1 MHGAL
6 LRRST
11 SHGQAPAPSLR
22 ENIRLLPRPLWI
34 LYAGT
39 FINRFG
45 SFVAVFLV
53 LYLTRRGYS
62 PAQAGLGVAAFGAG
76 AIPAS
81 ALSGYLADR
90 IGRRETIII
99 ASALAAAF
107 TMALALVTSLPLLIL
122 LAGLA
127 GLANQMFRA
136 PSAALLADLV
146 PEERRMAAVGIMR
159 LAINAGF
166 AAGPAAAGLL
176 ADRSF
181 LLLFAADA
189 ATSMVFG
196 LIAFVWLPRG
206 APHMHAP
213 RVRGEGLRSI
223 AADRP
228 FMLFMLATTV
238 VASVYS
244 QTATGFPL
252 WVHQNGFSN
261 ATYGVLV
268 GLNGAVIVVVEL
280 FLIAYLQRFR
290 ARPVIVIGYLL
301 ISAGF
306 AATVVAHSIPVLA
319 LTVLVW
325 TAGEML
331 SFPASGVRV
340 ANASPR
346 HLRGRYQGAWG
357 LAWAIGWTVGPSLGS
372 FVYQLNTTVFWLG
385 CGVLGVMAAAL
396 VAILPEAS
404 AHQAEHAAAADAALV

>member
-1 MHGAL
+1 V
-6 LRRST
+6 
-11 SHGQAPAPSLR
+11 
-22 ENIRLLPRPLWI
+22 
-34 LYAGT
+34 LYIGT

-90 IGRRETIII
+90 LGRRETIII
-99 ASALAAAF
+99 ASVLSAVF
-107 TMALALVTSLPLLIL
+107 TMALALVASLPLLIL
-122 LAGLA
+122 LAALA

-159 LAINAGF
+159 VAINAGF
-166 AAGPAAAGLL
+166 AAGPAAAGFL

-181 LLLFAADA
+181 LLLFSADA
-189 ATSMVFG
+189 ATSLAFG
-196 LIAFVWLPRG
+196 VIALGWLPRG
-206 APHMHAP
+206 APRSHAP

-223 AADRP
+223 VADRP

-238 VASVYS
+238 VASVYA

-252 WVHQNGFSN
+252 WVHQNGFNN
-261 ATYGVLV
+261 ATYGALI
-268 GLNGAVIVVVEL
+268 GFNGAVIVVVEL

-290 ARPVIVIGYLL
+290 ARPVIVTGYLF

-306 AATVVAHSIPVLA
+306 AATVFAHTIPVLA

-331 SFPASGVRV
+331 SFPASGVQV

-372 FVYQLNTTVFWLG
+372 AVYQRNTTLFWLG
-385 CGVLGVMAAAL
+385 CGALGVAAAIL
-396 VAILPEAS
+396 VAILPERS
-404 AHQAEHAAAADAALV
+404 GRHDPEGDPADGAIMPARGERI